1 MVLLLMRDEK
11 PRRDERTKEK
21 EGDNQG
27 EGGRESVMIVVGGC
41 CKHGPHT
48 LFFSLFV
55 VVTLIFRSH
64 SS

>member
-27 EGGRESVMIVVGGC
+27 EGERERECNDCSGGV
-41 CKHGPHT
+41 
-48 LFFSLFV
+48 L
-55 VVTLIFRSH
+55 
-64 SS
+64 